1 MQGTLNTFHFAGVG
15 SMNGTLGMPRTEE
28 LMHCTQCISRPLTT
42 FVWKGDVFDNGIS
55 MVGCKLG
62 DIVDH
67 ATIVYSD
74 VLHAAVPSRDRPWVA
89 LAQRLNMPKLITTK
103 GWVMRVT
110 LSPRKVFVRKLDY
123 SAVLKVLMKHEE
135 IAAVTFSPE
144 THHEWVIRMAPAS
157 PTTTMCERLQT
168 SIEKAHAGL
177 RDGGV
182 SADHVAHLAAEL
194 HARNTLSRLLK
205 TLLIQGTA
213 SIREI
218 GNIKKTKEM
227 SAHQDAPCKEIVAT
241 AAGSCLYD
249 LAAFPQVDWT
259 RVVTNDVMDVY
270 NRLGIDAAARVLF
283 RELKKVLTPSGS
295 GFDTRHI
302 STLVHAMCRS
312 GNVVRMDRHGINRSN
327 ISVYQAASF
336 EEAIRQLTRA
346 SAAGLTN
353 PASDISSCT
362 ITGGLGPV
370 GTGFI
375 EVLPYVSKNS
385 ALTIS
390 L

>member
-1 MQGTLNTFHFAGVG
+1 
-15 SMNGTLGMPRTEE
+15 
-28 LMHCTQCISRPLTT
+28 
-42 FVWKGDVFDNGIS
+42 
-55 MVGCKLG
+55 
-62 DIVDH
+62 
-67 ATIVYSD
+67 
-74 VLHAAVPSRDRPWVA
+74 
-89 LAQRLNMPKLITTK
+89 
-103 GWVMRVT
+103 
-110 LSPRKVFVRKLDY
+110 
-123 SAVLKVLMKHEE
+123 
-135 IAAVTFSPE
+135 
-144 THHEWVIRMAPAS
+144 
-157 PTTTMCERLQT
+157 
-168 SIEKAHAGL
+168 
-177 RDGGV
+177 
-182 SADHVAHLAAEL
+182 
-194 HARNTLSRLLK
+194 
-205 TLLIQGTA
+205 
-213 SIREI
+213 
-218 GNIKKTKEM
+218 
-227 SAHQDAPCKEIVAT
+227 
-241 AAGSCLYD
+241 
-249 LAAFPQVDWT
+249 
-259 RVVTNDVMDVY
+259 MDVY